1 MVLRNPSN
9 LEKDIFKLL
18 WEETE
23 DGLHTKTWVDAA
35 FLIEDLFKKHYVSL
49 PEITE

>member
-1 MVLRNPSN
+1 MVMRNPSN

-35 FLIEDLFKKHYVSL
+35 FLIENLFTKHNVSL
-49 PEITE
+49 PEIHE

>member
-9 LEKDIFKLL
+9 LEKDIFRLL

-23 DGLHTKTWVDAA
+23 DGINSKTWVDAA
-35 FLIEDLFKKHYVSL
+35 FLIEDLFTKHNVNI
-49 PEITE
+49 PEICE